1 MAMQA
6 SMGSGGRPIAI
17 TVICVVMAIL
27 TVLALIGLLTAAGL
41 LMEASATAFIYSIIS
56 VIVTAACIYGFWF
69 MKKWAL
75 HLYSA
80 LFVIGIIISLMTA
93 GVRGAL
99 IGQIVPLII
108 LAVCWYYRERMT

>member
-6 SMGSGGRPIAI
+6 SMGSAGRPVAI

-27 TVLALIGLLTAAGL
+27 LVLTLIGLLTATGML
-41 LMEASATAFIYSIIS
+41 LEASPTVFIYSIIS
-56 VIVTAACIYGFWF
+56 VIVTGACVYGFWI

-75 HLYSA
+75 YLYTA
-80 LFVIGIIISLMTA
+80 LFVIGVIITLITA
-93 GVRGAL
+93 GVRGAA

-108 LAVCWYYRERMT
+108 LAVCWFYRERMA